1 MTTRLPKSSVNTEQ
15 EQDPIL
21 KILYKY
27 KNHPSI
33 KLINAKNNSQVF
45 KFSQIDI
52 EEVKKSFQSLDPK
65 KAALKDDIKTNLLKK
80 NIDFFAK
87 YTCDDINVSI
97 RSSKFPNELKQA
109 DIVPAHK
116 SQSFLRKIIDL
127 LVFSQMF
134 LRFMKDAYTIK

>member
-1 MTTRLPKSSVNTEQ
+1 M
-15 EQDPIL
+15 
-21 KILYKY
+21 
-27 KNHPSI
+27 
-33 KLINAKNNSQVF
+33 INAKNNSQVF